1 MNLMLLA
8 AGEGTRLRPLTFEK
22 PKPAIGFLDIPM
34 AYYSLSLMGNTP
46 IDRLVVNTFYL
57 PDQIVQLMKKIENEG
72 YFSELY
78 FSHEVGKIMGS
89 GGGLGEA
96 RDFFTDQQ
104 DLVMMNGDEVI
115 IPENQNIIHDA
126 IEFHRRQNNLATLLV
141 MEDARV
147 GSQFGGIWVD
157 ENYQVL
163 GFGKN
168 RPEKSVK
175 GWHYIG
181 VQILSTDVF
190 ATIPRNTESNIL
202 YDVLTQHL
210 ERVQVYPI
218 ACTWFETGNP
228 HDLKLASQSCRDYLN
243 LEKQSY
249 QKQYLQKVVNQF
261 CNHKTISPY

>member
-8 AGEGTRLRPLTFEK
+8 AGEGTRLRPLTLEK

-34 AYYSLSLMGNTP
+34 AYYSLALMGKTP

-57 PDQIVQLMKKIENEG
+57 PNQIVQLMRQIENEN
-72 YFSELY
+72 FFKQLC

-96 RDFFTDQQ
+96 RSHFVDQG

-115 IPENQNIIHDA
+115 IPENQNIINDA
-126 IEFHRRQNNLATLLV
+126 VEFHRRQKNIATLLV
-141 MEDARV
+141 MEDSRV

-157 ENYQVL
+157 QKNQVL

-168 RPEKSVK
+168 RPDKSHK

-181 VQILSTDVF
+181 VQILSTEIF
-190 ATIPRNTESNIL
+190 SSIPREKESNIL
-202 YDVLTQHL
+202 YDILTQHL
-210 ERVQVYPI
+210 DRVQVYPI
-218 ACTWFETGNP
+218 QCTWFETGNP
-228 HDLKLASQSCRDYLN
+228 HDLQVASQQCREFLN
-243 LEKQSY
+243 SENKTY
-249 QKQYLQKVVNQF
+249 QKTYLQQVQTQF
-261 CNHKTISPY
+261 AGFKTTSPF